1 MAEHHK
7 AHTLLLTR
15 SVVWSIQNSSFKTR
29 KPKLSSCCH
38 SATTGKAVF
47 LFFCFI
53 FSSSVILRILLP
65 WQLNVF
71 CPSVRW
77 HNRYIHLFVNLA
89 FKRQIIF
96 SQLLYIFKP
105 LFGRRQNI
113 AASRK
118 QQPINHAT
126 QAVHCPGDTPAL
138 LITTTNEKVKLEASD
153 KDWGTYSPSL
163 LPLLITVSNVTTV
176 WLETQRH
183 IHRKTT
189 QYERLGT
196 GKAILLQCSLIT
208 L

>member
-1 MAEHHK
+1 M
-7 AHTLLLTR
+7 
-15 SVVWSIQNSSFKTR
+15 
-29 KPKLSSCCH
+29 
-38 SATTGKAVF
+38 
-47 LFFCFI
+47 
-53 FSSSVILRILLP
+53 ILYILLP

-71 CPSVRW
+71 CPSVWW

-89 FKRQIIF
+89 FKRHNIF
-96 SQLLYIFKP
+96 PTFYVFKP
-105 LFGRRQNI
+105 LFRRRQNI

-118 QQPINHAT
+118 QRPINHTA
-126 QAVHCPGDTPAL
+126 QAVHCPGDTPAS

-153 KDWGTYSPSL
+153 KDWGTYSLSL
-163 LPLLITVSNVTTV
+163 LPLLITVSSVTTL

-183 IHRKTT
+183 IHRKRKT